1 MKILSKLAIV
11 GAALALTAT
20 SFAAVGVVDLQKL
33 VKSSPY
39 SVSLQKS
46 LKDQFS
52 AKKAKLDVMRQ
63 KMVAGFENFNKNK
76 AVMKKGELKAAEKKL
91 MQDRSAYFAAMTA
104 FQKDYMTAEKKVSE
118 QFLTRVKK
126 IVKADAQEQKL
137 DMVLPTDA
145 VFYATKEV
153 NLTSA
158 VLKQLK

>member
-1 MKILSKLAIV
+1 MKILSKIAVI
-11 GAALALTAT
+11 GAALVLTAT
-20 SFAAVGVVDLQKL
+20 SFASVGVVDLQKL

-52 AKKAKLDVMRQ
+52 AKKTKLDAMRQ

-76 AVMKKGELKAAEKKL
+76 AIMKKGELKAAEKKL

-118 QFLTRVKK
+118 QFLTRVKA
-126 IVKADAQEQKL
+126 IVKADAQKQKL

-153 NLTSA
+153 NLTSD